1 MSGFLPQKSRKEILK
16 KKQKIS
22 IVVPLYNER
31 ESLLPLHDEIS
42 SVCQSHRWDYEII
55 YVDDGSTDGSFEILE
70 KLYRQNPRRVRVV
83 QFRRN
88 FGKAEALS
96 SGFRMAKGEFVVTLD
111 ADLQDDPKEIPKLIG
126 KLQEGFDLVSGWKVH
141 RKDPLSK
148 RLPSKLFNRV
158 TAWLSG
164 IPLHDF
170 NCGLKVYRIEVAK
183 TLQIYGELHRYIP
196 VLAHWYGFRVTEMP
210 VHHRPRKF
218 GKSKYGFSRFL
229 RGGLDLVTVL
239 FFGKYTKRPLHLF
252 GSLGLLF
259 TLLGGGITAYLIVLR
274 ITRTIFLSNRP
285 LLFFGIV
292 LLILGIQFIS
302 IGLLGEMIARSRP
315 TEPQEVIRKTLG
327 E

>member
-1 MSGFLPQKSRKEILK
+1 M
-16 KKQKIS
+16 S
-22 IVVPLYNER
+22 IVVPLYNEKG
-31 ESLLPLHDEIS
+31 SLLSLHSEILQ
-42 SVCQSHRWDYEII
+42 VCQAHPWDYELI

-70 KLYRQNPRRVRVV
+70 KLHRQNPRRVRVV

-96 SGFRMAKGEFVVTLD
+96 SGFRMAKGDFVVTLD
-111 ADLQDDPKEIPKLIG
+111 ADLQDDPREIPKLLE
-126 KLQEGFDLVSGWKVH
+126 KLDEGFDLVSGWKVK
-141 RKDPLSK
+141 RQDPFSK
-148 RLPSKLFNRV
+148 RIPSKIFNKV

-164 IPLHDF
+164 LPLHDF
-170 NCGLKVYRIEVAK
+170 NCGLKAYRSEVAK

-196 VLAHWYGFRVTEMP
+196 VLAHWYGFRVTEIP
-210 VHHRPRKF
+210 VHHRPRQF

-239 FFGKYTKRPLHLF
+239 FLGKYTKRPLHLF
-252 GSLGLLF
+252 GSLGLLLS
-259 TLLGGGITAYLIVLR
+259 LLGGGITTYLLILR
-274 ITRTIFLSNRP
+274 ITRTIYLSNRP
-285 LLFFGIV
+285 LLFLGIV

-315 TEPQEVIRKTLG
+315 TEPHEVIRKILG

>member
-259 TLLGGGITAYLIVLR
+259 TLLWGGITAYLIVLR